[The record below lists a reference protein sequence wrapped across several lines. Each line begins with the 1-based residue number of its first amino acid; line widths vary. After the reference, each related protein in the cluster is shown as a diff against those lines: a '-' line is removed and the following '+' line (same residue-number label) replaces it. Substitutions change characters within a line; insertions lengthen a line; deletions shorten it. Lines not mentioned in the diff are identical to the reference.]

1 MASVTNIEIPSTS
14 NGPVGPVA
22 VNSGILAN
30 SARKYK
36 TQSAPSRPV
45 ASGQSISVQTNSAP
59 VNENSSRI
67 VEKANGHSTVIRHSP
82 GPILPKPT
90 ISNGA
95 MSSAAPTAKRKTSSN
110 SSSMT
115 PLEEYTFP
123 PDSIQSQGSWITG
136 CTADTSFGSLSA
148 KSSTTEDESRCASKE
163 DNLHTWRLFPVPN
176 NHALVAALSVIA
188 YSIVF
193 LFYAQRH
200 RVILLAM
207 TGLIAVF
214 ITFLY
219 AFGVL
224 SLLYTMHHIARMEK
238 KALEESADCD
248 QNSMFKKRSESNG
261 GVSSGENSGTVSGN
275 STFVLIETKQSKTDL
290 SIK

>member
-1 MASVTNIEIPSTS
+1 MTTVTNIEIPSTS
-14 NGPVGPVA
+14 NGPIGQVA
-22 VNSGILAN
+22 VNSGVQVN

-45 ASGQSISVQTNSAP
+45 SSGQSISVQTSSVP
-59 VNENSSRI
+59 LSENSSR
-67 VEKANGHSTVIRHSP
+67 VERANGHSNVIRHSP

-90 ISNGA
+90 ISNGVI
-95 MSSAAPTAKRKTSSN
+95 SSAAPTAKRKTSSN

-123 PDSIQSQGSWITG
+123 PDSIQSQGSSKTG

-163 DNLHTWRLFPVPN
+163 EEEDNLHTWRLFPVPN
-176 NHALVAALSVIA
+176 NHAFVAALSVIA

-224 SLLYTMHHIARMEK
+224 SLLYTMHHIAGMEK
-238 KALEESADCD
+238 KALEESAVCN
-248 QNSMFKKRSESNG
+248 QNTAFRKRIDSNG
-261 GVSSGENSGTVSGN
+261 GVTSGENSATVSGN
-275 STFVLIETKQSKTDL
+275 STFVLIETK
-290 SIK
+290 